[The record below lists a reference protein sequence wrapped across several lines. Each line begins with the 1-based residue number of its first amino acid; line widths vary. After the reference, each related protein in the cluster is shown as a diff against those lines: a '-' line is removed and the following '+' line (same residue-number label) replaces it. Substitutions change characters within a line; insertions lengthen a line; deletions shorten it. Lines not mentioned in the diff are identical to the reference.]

1 MWGTLKSRVTVQSL
15 TQSWDHHTKD
25 GIRITHLLSQ
35 SAFHY
40 TITAKDLFVIESIL
54 KQPKKEQRRD
64 SKLFP
69 FYIQRQTPGD
79 GEGRGNLACCS
90 PWGRGGYDLATEEQQ
105 RICGSGEDFR
115 GPRTSLLDW
124 AEERLRKK
132 SDFNIQLWDLPSMW
146 PCQAFTGSQFLRKEV
161 WIIRWSVFCSD
172 KHLINS
178 WIEFNF
184 KAYRWQLCYNT
195 MPVPELVKRNLK

>member
-90 PWGRGGYDLATEEQQ
+90 PRGRGEADTTWPLKSNSAFAGRE
-105 RICGSGEDFR
+105 
-115 GPRTSLLDW
+115 RTSEAHVRACLTEQRSGW
-124 AEERLRKK
+124 E
-132 SDFNIQLWDLPSMW
+132 
-146 PCQAFTGSQFLRKEV
+146 
-161 WIIRWSVFCSD
+161 
-172 KHLINS
+172 
-178 WIEFNF
+178 
-184 KAYRWQLCYNT
+184 
-195 MPVPELVKRNLK
+195 RNLTSTSSSEIYPPCGPAKPSLGLNFLEKRFGLSDDLFSVVISIW